1 MTFSIFYGQKKI
13 IMPLHLFSLYLRKKN
28 TLFLFFILISYI
40 PLLSAS
46 EYSDN
51 NKQQYPLHII
61 DEGGKSIVIP
71 HKPMRIVSQTLGTD
85 EILLAICPT
94 ERLVALSLFST
105 DPRYSLVVEQAKQV
119 KGRVTQSAEQIL
131 GFKPDLVFAASYT
144 RAELMQLLEQTNI
157 PVYRF
162 TKFGGI
168 DDVIQHIRLLGQMID
183 EKKAAEKLIAS
194 MENDIKNIKK
204 SIPKNNKKPRILAY
218 SQWGYTAG
226 QSTTVDGVISAAGGI
241 NIAAEKG
248 VKNHVK
254 LNEEYLVKWQPDY
267 LLVGAE
273 YGKVDLVRERL
284 LKQPLLAHSYLA
296 KENRIIIIES
306 RYLNTVSQYI
316 VLGLQQLVQALYP
329 AKKSA
334 S

>member
-1 MTFSIFYGQKKI
+1 
-13 IMPLHLFSLYLRKKN
+13 MPLHLLSLLLSKKN
-28 TLFLFFILISYI
+28 YIFLFFILIAYTSF
-40 PLLSAS
+40 LSA
-46 EYSDN
+46 DDGHQT
-51 NKQQYPLHII
+51 NKQQYPFHIT
-61 DEGGKSIVIP
+61 DEGGRQIIIP
-71 HKPMRIVSQTLGTD
+71 EKPTRIVSQTLGTD
-85 EILLAICPT
+85 EILLAICPI

-105 DPRYSLVVEQAKQV
+105 DPRYSLVIEQAKQV

-131 GFKPDLVFAASYT
+131 GFKPDLVFVASYT
-144 RAELMQLLEQTNI
+144 RAELIQLLEQTNI
-157 PVYRF
+157 PVFRF

-168 DDVIQHIRLLGQMID
+168 EDVIAHIRLLGEMID
-183 EKKAAEKLIAS
+183 EKSAAEKLIAS
-194 MENDIKNIKK
+194 MEKEILAIQTV
-204 SIPKNNKKPRILAY
+204 IPENNKKPRILSY

-226 QSTTVDGVISAAGGI
+226 QNTTVDGVITAAGGV

-254 LNEEYLVKWQPDY
+254 LNEEYLVKWEPDY

-273 YGKVDLVRERL
+273 YGKVAQVRERL
-284 LKQPLLAHSYLA
+284 LTHPLIANSYLA

-316 VLGLQQLVQALYP
+316 VLGLKQLVQALYSP
-329 AKKSA
+329 RKST